1 MSHTE
6 NKNIPL
12 LLWPFYAIWRLLT
25 AILGLTGRLVAIVL
39 GLVLIIVGI
48 VLSLTIVGALVG
60 VPIALFGFML
70 IVRGL
75 F

>member
-1 MSHTE
+1 MTHSE
-6 NKNIPL
+6 EKRVPL
-12 LLWPFYAIWRLLT
+12 LLWPFYAIWKLLT
-25 AILGLTGRLVAIVL
+25 GILGLTGRLVAIVL
-39 GLVLIIVGI
+39 GLVLIILGV
-48 VLSLTIVGALVG
+48 VLSLTVIGALIG